1 MALLKSI
8 FLFAALSF
16 IAGNSTA
23 LAQNNDKQQKAAA
36 EATAMKNLIESQH
49 YMFLAQTMMPQ
60 SGPTRP
66 ISTPY
71 DLRIRKDT
79 LSADLPYIGRAFSS
93 DYGSS
98 DNALSFK
105 TTSFTYTK
113 NDGKNGGWD
122 ITIVPKGVRNVSK
135 MFLKISSSGFAS
147 LSVQSN
153 TRQSI
158 SYNGNIQ
165 PIN

>member
-1 MALLKSI
+1 MVRSILLLAI
-8 FLFAALSF
+8 LSF
-16 IAGNSTA
+16 IAGSTPA
-23 LAQNNDKQQKAAA
+23 FAQASEKEQKAAA
-36 EATAMKNLIESQH
+36 EAAATKSLVESQR
-49 YMFLAQTMMPQ
+49 YMFVAQTMLPL
-60 SGPTRP
+60 SGHARAIT
-66 ISTPY
+66 TPY
-71 DLRIRKDT
+71 DLRIKKDT
-79 LSADLPYIGRAFSS
+79 LSADLPYVGRAFST

-98 DNALSFK
+98 DNAMNFK
-105 TTSFTYTK
+105 TTSFAYTK

-122 ITIVPKGVRNVSK
+122 ITITPKGVRNVSK

-158 SYNGNIQ
+158 SYNGHIQ

>member
-1 MALLKSI
+1 MLKSI
-8 FLFAALSF
+8 FFFAALSF
-16 IAGNSTA
+16 MAGSSTA
-23 LAQNNDKQQKAAA
+23 LAQVNDKEQKAAA
-36 EATAMKNLIESQH
+36 EASAMKNLVESQH
-49 YMFLAQTMMPQ
+49 YMFLAQTMLPQ

-71 DLRIRKDT
+71 DLRIKNDT
-79 LSADLPYIGRAFSS
+79 LSADLPYMGRAYSS
-93 DYGSS
+93 DYGST
-98 DNALSFK
+98 DNALNFK

-113 NDGKNGGWD
+113 KDGKNGGWD

-135 MFLKISSSGFAS
+135 IFLKITSSGFAS

-158 SYNGNIQ
+158 SYNGYIQ
-165 PIN
+165 PIK